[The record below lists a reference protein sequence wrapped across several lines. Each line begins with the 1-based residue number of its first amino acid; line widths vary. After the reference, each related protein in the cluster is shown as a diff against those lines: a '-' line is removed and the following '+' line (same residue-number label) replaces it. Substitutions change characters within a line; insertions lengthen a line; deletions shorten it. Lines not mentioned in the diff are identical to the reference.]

1 MEKEKVEV
9 KVKFFSNFRDLAGTA
24 VTQLEAVNVGD
35 LLKKLVDRH
44 EGLKDALV
52 DGESDRELKS
62 GVTVML
68 NGRNVRFLDGLDT
81 EFSEGDTL
89 AIFPPIGG
97 G

>member
-1 MEKEKVEV
+1 MENAKVEV

-24 VTQLEAVNVGD
+24 VTQLEAINVRD
-35 LLKKLVDRH
+35 LLEKLVDRN

-52 DGESDRELKS
+52 DSESDRELKS

-81 EFSEGDTL
+81 ELSEGDTL

>member
-1 MEKEKVEV
+1 MENAKVEV

-24 VTQLEAVNVGD
+24 VTQLEAVNVRD
-35 LLKKLVDRH
+35 LLEKLVDRN

-52 DGESDRELKS
+52 DSESDRELKS

-81 EFSEGDTL
+81 ELSEGDTL

>member
-1 MEKEKVEV
+1 MENEKEV

-24 VTQLEAVNVGD
+24 VTHLEAGDAGD
-35 LLKKLVDRH
+35 LLEKLVDRY
-44 EGLKDALV
+44 EGLEDALMET
-52 DGESDRELKS
+52 GSGRKIKS

-81 EFSEGDTL
+81 ELSEGDTI